1 VPRYLCWPQDEVR
14 LGRGFAGWQP
24 ALSRAELPLAMTLA
38 GVTCLLAELG
48 PADEM
53 RIVQAFEGLSQHSVY
68 LRFMRAKQHPTA
80 DQVAFFLHYPRDKQ
94 ISLLLSD
101 SLGEPLAQAQS
112 IRRRLHPDRAEF
124 SCIVADHF
132 QHRGAGRRLLLV
144 LAILARGEGIREW
157 TAEVLAQNRP
167 MLALLKSLGLPL
179 TLVTGR
185 ELIFVR
191 LDLSAL
197 DPLLARLGRT
207 QVDGPPRQRGPKTK
221 GE

>member
-1 VPRYLCWPQDEVR
+1 VTRYLCWPQDEAR
-14 LGRGFAGWQP
+14 LARGLAGWQP
-24 ALSRAELPLAMTLA
+24 ALTRADLPLAMTL
-38 GVTCLLAELG
+38 GGTVCHLTELG
-48 PADEM
+48 PADET
-53 RIVQAFEGLSQHSVY
+53 RIVQAFEELSQYSVY

-80 DQVAFFLHYPRDKQ
+80 EQVAFFLQYPRDRQ

-101 SLGEPLAQAQS
+101 SRGAPLAQAQS

-124 SCIVADHF
+124 ACIVADHF
-132 QHRGAGRRLLLV
+132 QHKGAGRRLLLA

-191 LDLSAL
+191 LDLSVL
-197 DPLLARLGRT
+197 DPWLGLPGVGQWT
-207 QVDGPPRQRGPKTK
+207 APPPRGSKTK